1 MLGDFA
7 EEVILAGERQYRE
20 GKEYR
25 YQWLIER
32 KQELEEKERQRIETE
47 ERLERERLESV

>member
-1 MLGDFA
+1 M
-7 EEVILAGERQYRE
+7 ILAGERQYRE
-20 GKEYR
+20 GKECRYR
-25 YQWLIER
+25 WLIER